1 MEPGETFT
9 QYSILSI
16 RHLCVVECCF
26 EKVLCKATT
35 NEQITL
41 RAYILKTLPPMTIIK
56 YKKWAWCKLIKYM
69 YLCNITAATTTENVS
84 MFLPIT
90 SL

>member
-1 MEPGETFT
+1 
-9 QYSILSI
+9 
-16 RHLCVVECCF
+16 
-26 EKVLCKATT
+26 
-35 NEQITL
+35 
-41 RAYILKTLPPMTIIK
+41 MTIIK